1 MAETA
6 LKELNEQIKLV
17 RQEAYAAGFT
27 AAMRAVR
34 VFAEKPAPSEPV
46 PGLSQRAV
54 RAPQPASAPSP
65 IRRRAPAIAEVPK
78 EHRTEAAPRRPR
90 GANTHMVEQV
100 LQANAPRPLRP
111 VEIRSG
117 IQRDKGISIA
127 FGSIRQALD
136 QLEARKVV
144 EQVDAKTWRHHLGA
158 GPSNLTA

>member
-27 AAMRAVR
+27 AAMRAIR
-34 VFAEKPAPSEPV
+34 AFAEKAAPGEPV
-46 PGLSQRAV
+46 SRRSQRAV

-65 IRRRAPAIAEVPK
+65 RPKRAPATAEVPK
-78 EHRTEAAPRRPR
+78 ERRTAAAPRRAR
-90 GANTHMVEQV
+90 GANTQMVEQV
-100 LQANAPRPLRP
+100 LQANAPRPMRP
-111 VEIRSG
+111 VEIRSA
-117 IQRDKGISIA
+117 IQRDKGTSIA

-158 GPSNLTA
+158 GAADLSA